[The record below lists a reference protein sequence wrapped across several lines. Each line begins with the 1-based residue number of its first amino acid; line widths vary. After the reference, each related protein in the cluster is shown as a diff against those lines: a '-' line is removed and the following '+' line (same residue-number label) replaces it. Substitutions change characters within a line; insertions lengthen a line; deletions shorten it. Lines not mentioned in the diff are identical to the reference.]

1 MTNIFQ
7 LVSTAIGV
15 LMLIIVF
22 IIVPMVGDQMDQSIT
37 IGAASEWNHTVNS
50 DVPTGYDTWTS
61 LAGLLEV
68 AALVIIVGILLGT
81 FVALKR
87 KSD

>member
-22 IIVPMVGDQMDQSIT
+22 IIVPMVGDQMESSIVIT
-37 IGAASEWNHTVNS
+37 NGSEWNHSQNS
-50 DVPTGYDTWTS
+50 DIPTGYDTWTS

-68 AALVIIVGILLGT
+68 AALVIIIGILLGT

>member
-22 IIVPMVGDQMDQSIT
+22 IIVPMVGDQMDQSIV
-37 IGAASEWNHTVNS
+37 IGATSEWNSTVNS

>member
-22 IIVPMVGDQMDQSIT
+22 IVVPMVGDSMESSIVIT
-37 IGAASEWNHTVNS
+37 NGSEWNHSQNS
-50 DVPTGYDTWTS
+50 AIPTGYDTWTS

>member
-1 MTNIFQ
+1 MTDIFQ

-37 IGAASEWNHTVNS
+37 IGTASEWNHTVNS

-81 FVALKR
+81 FVALRK